1 MQEDEEIKIS
11 DSKARFFYDRS
22 GAAAV
27 EFALTAVPFLGFIF
41 AIIQV
46 GLYFFSQQSLDYATR
61 LAARQVMTGN
71 VQAKSLTADQLRSS
85 IICPALSINISCNNI
100 TVAINVVPKV
110 SNSTSGTG
118 IYAYINKAV
127 PSLKAPNLDINKG
140 VFCTGNPGDYIYI
153 DVAYN
158 FSGFLD
164 LMPIIAGPL
173 ISRDIMILRS
183 TAFIANEPFQSAA
196 GSTQNGC

>member
-1 MQEDEEIKIS
+1 MFQGAVVKIS
-11 DSKARFFYDRS
+11 DWKARFIYDKS

-27 EFALTAVPFLGFIF
+27 EFALTAIPFLGFIF
-41 AIIQV
+41 VIIQV

-61 LAARQVMTGN
+61 LAARQIMTGY

-100 TVAINVVPKV
+100 TVAVNIVPKT

-118 IYAYINKAV
+118 IYAYINQSV
-127 PSLKAPNLDINKG
+127 PSLKPANLDASKG
-140 VFCTGNPGDYIYI
+140 TFCTGSPGDYIFI

-164 LMPIIAGPL
+164 LIPIIAGPL
-173 ISRDIMILRS
+173 ISRDIMVLRS

-196 GSTQNGC
+196 GSTQSGC